1 MTPMTRKQ
9 KQEAARRLATMNSAI
24 GAIMRLSAE
33 VENIRAQDVDEWL
46 DDLARVE
53 EVAAEL
59 GGVEERN
66 ILRAMPDL
74 QMIKTQLS
82 AQSSRH
88 RRRNPPLSEH
98 MVAHEYLHDITK
110 LLATRII
117 AETTERGRD
126 CYGDFIYELSS
137 QIRRQL
143 RDTGLEFGD
152 DERALDL
159 LTDAEEVCS
168 LFNQYR
174 PLAHLLK

>member
-82 AQSSRH
+82 AQPSRH
-88 RRRNPPLSEH
+88 RRNPPLPEH
-98 MVAHEYLHDITK
+98 MAHDDLDEIAQG
-110 LLATRII
+110 LALRI
-117 AETTERGRD
+117 AQ
-126 CYGDFIYELSS
+126 SKNP
-137 QIRRQL
+137 
-143 RDTGLEFGD
+143 
-152 DERALDL
+152 ALDFRVFVRAFSYKTVDAL
-159 LTDAEEVCS
+159 QGDPSFERMTDAMLS
-168 LFNQYR
+168 AMA
-174 PLAHLLK
+174 LAHR